1 MIGIASLGIQVRD
14 LFYLLA
20 CAFQHDLSW
29 FFDHFRHVYNAF
41 WLSFPSTLLFPY
53 CPLVLG
59 HKNWDTLLSL
69 WYVYVYVPMCMHAH
83 MYACKCMCMCGCMC
97 MSVHAFVYLCVHA
110 NMCAYLCACM
120 CICMSVLRDG
130 TVLMAEESR
139 LCSILRNQ
147 TLSCDLLGLPNS
159 YAQFV
164 SQL

>member
-1 MIGIASLGIQVRD
+1 MIGIVSLGIQVRD
-14 LFYLLA
+14 LFCLFT

-41 WLSFPSTLLFPY
+41 WLSFPPTLLFPY

-97 MSVHAFVYLCVHA
+97 MCVHVFVYLCVHLYVHACVYVWVCVEMELFLWLKKVGSAVFLGTKHSHVIFLALLIPLLNLLASCSNHA
-110 NMCAYLCACM
+110 N
-120 CICMSVLRDG
+120 
-130 TVLMAEESR
+130 
-139 LCSILRNQ
+139 
-147 TLSCDLLGLPNS
+147 
-159 YAQFV
+159 
-164 SQL
+164 